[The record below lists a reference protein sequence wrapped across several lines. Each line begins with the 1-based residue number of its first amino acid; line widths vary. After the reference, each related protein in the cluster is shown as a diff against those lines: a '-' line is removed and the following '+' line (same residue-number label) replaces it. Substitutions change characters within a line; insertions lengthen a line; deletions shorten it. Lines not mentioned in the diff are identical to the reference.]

1 MKYTNIQVQYETTDE
16 AELKVTQ
23 EYMSKRTLYARLD
36 KVLRCFIYGMNAPAL
51 TSQTPTVYELYS
63 DQTVIA
69 IGKHTS
75 AGYITDGS
83 ITTACLVELGMNSHV
98 LLHDLLT
105 MTMPDEDG
113 KPIALVMQQD
123 GILYAPFFAVLNMA
137 DNSLQDYTKME
148 AAYRAFKSTKRKH
161 KRNRGAR
168 TTTKH

>member
-16 AELKVTQ
+16 AELKATQ
-23 EYMSKRTLYARLD
+23 DYMSKRTLHARLD
-36 KVLRCFIYGMNAPAL
+36 KVLRCFLHGMSAPAL
-51 TSQTPTVYELYS
+51 TSQTPTMYELYS

-83 ITTACLVELGMNSHV
+83 VTTACLVELGMNSHV

-105 MTMPDEDG
+105 MTMQDNEG

-123 GILYAPFFAVLNMA
+123 GVLYAPFFAVLNMA
-137 DNSLQDYTKME
+137 ENSLQDYPKME
-148 AAYRAFKSTKRKH
+148 AAYRMFKTTKRKH
-161 KRNRGAR
+161 KRNRGVR
-168 TTTKH
+168 TATKH